1 MNYKFYESFYILKSD
16 LTDEELKE
24 TILDLKRKFDDL
36 AIGIKKFEEL
46 GVRNLAYEV
55 KKYKQ
60 GYFVKVQFLATQQEL
75 LELERYC
82 RLKDVILKYCIQTRR
97 RTK

>member
-1 MNYKFYESFYILKSD
+1 M
-16 LTDEELKE
+16 
-24 TILDLKRKFDDL
+24 
-36 AIGIKKFEEL
+36 
-46 GVRNLAYEV
+46 RNLAYEV